1 MIWVLVAII
10 VIAIYNAERLPHL
23 MNKIKDEV
31 PHLVEAGKKAAGSIL
46 AMKAK
51 IMEKLSDTALSVD
64 EIAREINLEN
74 EKEIVFKLLIH
85 LASNPSTGVVSSGA
99 GFDKKFIKIK

>member
-31 PHLVEAGKKAAGSIL
+31 PHLVEAGKKAS
-46 AMKAK
+46 
-51 IMEKLSDTALSVD
+51 
-64 EIAREINLEN
+64 
-74 EKEIVFKLLIH
+74 KEIKEKAQAAH
-85 LASNPSTGVVSSGA
+85 QEKSSGR
-99 GFDKKFIKIK
+99 KKKMMNKFSFFKFKKGYFLLLLLLAESLTIFTENVSFLMP

>member
-31 PHLVEAGKKAAGSIL
+31 PHLVEAGKKAS
-46 AMKAK
+46 
-51 IMEKLSDTALSVD
+51 
-64 EIAREINLEN
+64 
-74 EKEIVFKLLIH
+74 KEI
-85 LASNPSTGVVSSGA
+85 
-99 GFDKKFIKIK
+99 FDSKYIY

>member
-31 PHLVEAGKKAAGSIL
+31 PHLVEAGKKAS
-46 AMKAK
+46 
-51 IMEKLSDTALSVD
+51 
-64 EIAREINLEN
+64 
-74 EKEIVFKLLIH
+74 KEIKEKAQAAHQEKVPEK
-85 LASNPSTGVVSSGA
+85 GKDSSA
-99 GFDKKFIKIK
+99 GKYIGR